1 MTHRGRGE
9 CLSALNLYV
18 ISQLLISYSLILH
31 VISKL
36 FGTKDSGKEKCLPGV
51 HLVHLQ
57 DEWQKRLIL
66 ISSEDIL
73 YNLTS
78 SEYMDSFFPVFSSSC
93 SHWEPFLLGNNTT
106 IFSDKDIKSSA
117 SKVQWEIKFML
128 GRMDNYSVAHQ
139 K

>member
-9 CLSALNLYV
+9 CLCALNLYV

-78 SEYMDSFFPVFSSSC
+78 SEYMDSFFPVFPPVAVTE
-93 SHWEPFLLGNNTT
+93 SH
-106 IFSDKDIKSSA
+106 FS
-117 SKVQWEIKFML
+117 WEITPRYL
-128 GRMDNYSVAHQ
+128 ATRT
-139 K
+139 